1 MAADRRVVVV
11 GAGVLGL
18 FTALELLRDG
28 GSRVTVLD
36 GAHPGAGS
44 SGRSVGMVETQY
56 LSRARVEVLAWGR
69 ERYAALE
76 ADHGLGFVHGGYL
89 RLGRTD
95 DDTAAFVASLAHQR
109 DAGITDAAVLTAA
122 DLAARWPHLRTDDVT
137 CGLFGA
143 WDGHVDG
150 AEVTA
155 LLARLVRAAGGEVRP
170 RTAVTGARDAGAGLL
185 LETSAGPVPADVV
198 VNAAGPWAGVVGA
211 LLGAPVP
218 LLPQLHGA
226 LTATAPGLPFTPFV
240 MDYRP
245 GSGTDGVYL
254 RSDQGG
260 GLVAGLH
267 TDEVL
272 DDPVAPDVT
281 LGALAP
287 DVVERV
293 VVGLAGRLHGADD
306 LAVTGSWTGLYPMTP
321 DHEPV
326 VGRHPAAPDV
336 VCALGAGGSGI
347 QLSPAIGRVA
357 ADAVAGLPARFA
369 QSADW
374 TPARFDAA
382 VRAGG

>member
-18 FTALELLRDG
+18 FTAFELVRDG

-36 GAHPGAGS
+36 RAHPGAGS

-56 LSRARVEVLAWGR
+56 LNRPRVEVLAWGR
-69 ERYAALE
+69 DRYAELE

-95 DDTAAFVASLAHQR
+95 DDTAAFERSVAYQR
-109 DAGITDAAVLTAA
+109 DAAITDADVLSAA
-122 DLAARWPHLRTDDVT
+122 EIAARWPHLRTDDVA

-150 AEVTA
+150 AGVTA
-155 LLARLVRAAGGEVRP
+155 LLAGLVRAAGGDVRP
-170 RTAVTGARDAGAGLL
+170 RTAVLGADRAGAGWRLD
-185 LETSAGPVPADVV
+185 TSEGPVGADVV
-198 VNAAGPWAGVVGA
+198 VNAAGPWAGVVGD

-226 LTATAPGLPFTPFV
+226 LTVAAPGLPSTPFV

-254 RSDQGG
+254 RSDQAG

-272 DDPVAPDVT
+272 DEPVAPDVA
-281 LGALAP
+281 LGDLAP
-287 DVVERV
+287 GVVERV
-293 VVGLAGRLHGADD
+293 VTALAGRLRGADD

-326 VGRHPAAPDV
+326 VGPHPDAPGV

-347 QLSPAIGRVA
+347 QLSPAVGRVA

-369 QSADW
+369 QTADW
-374 TPARFDAA
+374 APARFAA
-382 VRAGG
+382 AGRSGS

>member
-1 MAADRRVVVV
+1 MPADQRVAVV

-28 GSRVTVLD
+28 GTRVTVLER
-36 GAHPGAGS
+36 AHPGAGS

-76 ADHGLGFVHGGYL
+76 TDHGLGFVHGGYL
-89 RLGRTD
+89 RLGRGD
-95 DDTAAFVASLAHQR
+95 DDAAAFARSVAYQQDL
-109 DAGITDAAVLTAA
+109 GITDAAVLTAG
-122 DLAARWPHLRTDDVT
+122 DIGARWPHLVTDGVA

-150 AEVTA
+150 AQVAT
-155 LLARLVRAAGGEVRP
+155 LLTRLVRDAGGEVRP
-170 RTAVTGARDAGAGLL
+170 RTALLGAGRVPGGWRLD
-185 LETSAGPVPADVV
+185 TGDGPVEAAVV
-198 VNAAGPWAGVVGA
+198 VNAAGPWAGAVGD

-218 LLPQLHGA
+218 VLPQLHGA
-226 LTATAPGLPFTPFV
+226 LTVRAPTLPFTPFV

-245 GSGTDGVYL
+245 GSGTDGVYF
-254 RSDQGG
+254 RSDQAG

-272 DDPVAPDVT
+272 DDPVAPDVP
-281 LGALAP
+281 LGDLAP
-287 DVVERV
+287 AVVERV
-293 VVGLAGRLHGADD
+293 VSLLATRLAGADD

-326 VGRHPAAPDV
+326 VGAHPDAPGV

-357 ADAVAGLPARFA
+357 ADAVGGHPARFA
-369 QSADW
+369 QAADW
-374 TPARFDAA
+374 APARFTSRGR
-382 VRAGG
+382 V